1 MWRCK
6 RKKDRKAGEVNVGL
20 KEEDE
25 RNMEEEKHEGEKSGR
40 EMKGWMDGRGR
51 KKEDRNM
58 KDLMDR
64 EERR

>member
-1 MWRCK
+1 
-6 RKKDRKAGEVNVGL
+6 
-20 KEEDE
+20 
-25 RNMEEEKHEGEKSGR
+25 MEEEKHEGEKSGR